1 MSNTKQT
8 ALQESIKYLNLRKKY
23 LLYGGEPST
32 TSAIN
37 EVDNCIKYLE
47 SKLELEKEQMIE
59 HSFNFYYDLSNKK
72 GVPFNLISENRIL
85 AEEYYKEKY
94 NIKQQ

>member
-1 MSNTKQT
+1 MSNKKQT

-23 LLYGGEPST
+23 LLYGGEQST

-47 SKLELEKEQMIE
+47 SKLEPEKKQIE
-59 HSFNFYYDLSNKK
+59 DSFETGADDVFYAKSLYADGK
-72 GVPFNLISENRIL
+72 
-85 AEEYYKEKY
+85 EYYKVTY
-94 NIKQQ
+94 GN